1 MGDLSVADAMALS
14 RRDDDYGVMG
24 ECGITL
30 NKSIINFIEIIPLSF
45 T

>member
-24 ECGITL
+24 GMW
-30 NKSIINFIEIIPLSF
+30 NNPKQKYH
-45 T
+45 